1 VGEGKVMADVLTI
14 IDPCAFRQ
22 LAQKN
27 LLEPFKPANWE
38 KVPDAA
44 KDSQS
49 LWVAQ
54 RLNLANI
61 SYRKDKIPAAGSC
74 DWRQ

>member
-1 VGEGKVMADVLTI
+1 MADVLTI
-14 IDPCAFRQ
+14 TDPSAFRQ

-44 KDSQS
+44 KDPQA

-61 SYRKDKIPAAGSC
+61 SYRKDKIPAADSC
-74 DWRQ
+74 DRRQ

>member
-1 VGEGKVMADVLTI
+1 MADVLTI
-14 IDPCAFRQ
+14 TDPSAFRQ

-38 KVPDAA
+38 KVPDVA
-44 KDSQS
+44 KDPQA

-54 RLNLANI
+54 WLNLANI
-61 SYRKDKIPAAGSC
+61 SYRKDKIPAADSC
-74 DWRQ
+74 DRRQ